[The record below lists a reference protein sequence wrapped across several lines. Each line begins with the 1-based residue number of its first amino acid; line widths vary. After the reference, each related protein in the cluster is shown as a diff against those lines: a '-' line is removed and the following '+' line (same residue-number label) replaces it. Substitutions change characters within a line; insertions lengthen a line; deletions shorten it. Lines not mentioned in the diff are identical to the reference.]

1 MMPTVLADP
10 DVTDLAARV
19 HQQVVTSRL
28 GLDAADRSVGRAAVD
43 ALVRLEVPLMSDA
56 TVAEITDRVLAR
68 AVGLGPLEPFLGD
81 PDITDVMVNGGGQV
95 WIEQYGQLRAT
106 GLVLPESMVLH
117 LIERVLAPLGLHI
130 DRASP
135 IVDARLAD
143 GSRVHAIVRPLAV
156 DGPCL
161 TIRRFAARAIRLDD
175 LAGSGLVAFLAWA
188 VAARMNI
195 IVSGGAGAGKTTL
208 LNALGAFIPDHE
220 RVVTIEDAAEL
231 RLPGAHVVRLEARP
245 ASAEGVGEVRIREL
259 VRTALRMRPD
269 RIIVGEVRSGEA
281 LDMLQAMNTGHAGS
295 LSTCHANGPTEALHR
310 IETMV
315 LMSGVALPHAV
326 VREQVASALD
336 LVVQVGRGAG
346 GRRAIVEVAEVGR
359 VDQSGVILTMPLT
372 TDGGLRSLP
381 IRPPRGSMAMAPDPG
396 WVEL

>member
-95 WIEQYGQLRAT
+95 WIEQSGQLRAT

-315 LMSGVALPHAV
+315 LMSEVALPHAV

-346 GRRAIVEVAEVGR
+346 GHRAIVEVAEVGR
-359 VDQSGVILTMPLT
+359 VDQSGAISTTLLT
-372 TDGGLRSLP
+372 TDGELRSLP
-381 IRPPRGSMAMAPDPG
+381 SRPHRGSTATAPDPG
-396 WVEL
+396 WIEP